1 MLMVERGIPECRRL
15 VMHNLTVV
23 FHDAGGG
30 HRSAAGALKTVL
42 EAQDRPWNIRFLNLQ
57 ELLEPIDLFHRAT
70 GLRIQDGYNLILK
83 KGWTRL
89 TPPLLALLQRT
100 IQLHHSRIVRIL
112 RSYWAQNPTDLVLS
126 VIPHFNRC
134 LAQSVR
140 LEIPNA
146 AFVTLLTDLADY
158 PPNFWIVPES
168 EFIICGSQRAK
179 QQALAMGHPIK
190 RVYETSGMILKPSFY
205 RKPEGDRAGERVRLG
220 LQPDLPTGIVMFGG
234 HGSASMLEIAKRL
247 EQVSHRI
254 QLLFLC
260 GHNLELATKLRALK
274 VKQPAVIEGFTT
286 KVDYFMSLADF
297 FVGKPGPG
305 SISEALQFGLP
316 VIVEQNPS
324 TMPQERYNGTWLV
337 EKRMGMAVRDF
348 REVAAAIEQLLME
361 DSFAEF
367 RRNATNYKNYAIFE
381 IPQILDQ
388 IIAEKTVEA
397 MTGVSA
403 LASVDPFASVAWA
416 GLT

>member
-1 MLMVERGIPECRRL
+1 
-15 VMHNLTVV
+15 MHNLTIV

-42 EAQDRPWNIRFLNLQ
+42 EAQYQPWNVRLLNLQ
-57 ELLEPIDLFHRAT
+57 ELLEPIDFVHKAT
-70 GLRIQDGYNLILK
+70 GLRIQDGYNLLLRR
-83 KGWTRL
+83 GWTRL
-89 TPPLLALLQRT
+89 TPPLLSLFQRT

-112 RSYWAQNPTDLVLS
+112 RKYWARNPTDLVLS

-134 LAQSVR
+134 LAQSICQ
-140 LEIPNA
+140 EIPNA

-168 EFIICGSQRAK
+168 EFIICGSTRVK
-179 QQALAMGHPIK
+179 QQALAMGHPK
-190 RVYETSGMILKPSFY
+190 GRVYETSGMILKPSFY
-205 RKPEGDRAGERVRLG
+205 RKPEVDRAEERVKLG
-220 LQPDLPTGIVMFGG
+220 LQPDLPTGLVMFGG

-247 EQVSHRI
+247 ERTSKEI
-254 QLLFLC
+254 QLILLC
-260 GHNLELATKLRALK
+260 GHNLELAAKLRGLGLTR
-274 VKQPAVIEGFTT
+274 PAMIEGFTT

-297 FVGKPGPG
+297 FIGKPGPG

-316 VIVEQNPS
+316 VIVEHNAR

-337 EKRMGMAVRDF
+337 ENRMGIVMQDF
-348 REVAAAIEQLLME
+348 REIGVAVEQLLME
-361 DSFAEF
+361 ATLAEF
-367 RRNATNYKNYAIFE
+367 RRNVNAYKNCAIFE
-381 IPQILDQ
+381 VPLILDQ
-388 IIAEKTVEA
+388 ILAEKAVEA
-397 MTGVSA
+397 MDVVST